1 MLIAFSN
8 IHLKNSGCSVL
19 VKFPTFSFTTCI
31 YGSTKNKQNFIYS
44 NKWCNSASAVITQ
57 FNKIYTASMF
67 VNALSLMVG
76 FLGFSCTGPVAGFQ
90 WSLWV
95 TVYSLQKYA
104 VSPEIKHRTS
114 CIAVMVIRTT
124 YKIMFCSIG
133 KWDRQE
139 KGAVSIQFIN
149 NLSSS
154 ILLKPKQC
162 HHTPVYF
169 ELVT

>member
-67 VNALSLMVG
+67 VNAQSYGGILGVFLYRASSWISMILVGHSL
-76 FLGFSCTGPVAGFQ
+76 FPA
-90 WSLWV
+90 
-95 TVYSLQKYA
+95 K
-104 VSPEIKHRTS
+104 
-114 CIAVMVIRTT
+114 IRS
-124 YKIMFCSIG
+124 F
-133 KWDRQE
+133 
-139 KGAVSIQFIN
+139 
-149 NLSSS
+149 
-154 ILLKPKQC
+154 P
-162 HHTPVYF
+162 
-169 ELVT
+169 